1 VQKPGVYEVEIGST
15 LGELIDLAG
24 GVRDGLPLKAV
35 APSGPSGGFIPAVL
49 TKSDVGARAYQN
61 FPAGSERLDI
71 RELPLDI
78 DEFRS
83 LNLMLGAGLTVYA
96 QDQVVNMLDQAV
108 NASQFFR
115 NESCGKCVPCRI
127 GSQKLVLLGEQ
138 IARGQRTAD
147 ELARDKSLVLELLQ
161 VLELTSI
168 CGLGMS
174 AAKPLA
180 TALQS
185 FSGEIRLS
193 SRVEQTS

>member
-1 VQKPGVYEVEIGST
+1 MKKPGVYEVEIGST

-49 TKSDVGARAYQN
+49 SKADVGARFERG
-61 FPAGSERLDI
+61 FPPGRESIDI

-96 QDQVVNMLDQAV
+96 LDQGVNMLDHAL
-108 NASQFFR
+108 NASRFFR

-127 GSQKLVLLGEQ
+127 GSQKLVAIGER
-138 IARGQRTAD
+138 IAQRQTTA
-147 ELARDKSLVLELLQ
+147 EGLARDKALVNELLEI
-161 VLELTSI
+161 LELTSI

-180 TALQS
+180 TVLQS
-185 FSGEIRLS
+185 FPRDLGVFSPAEQS
-193 SRVEQTS
+193 S